1 MKIIHLSLKEIVLK
15 LNHLRILKANSRV
28 DIMTNNKKILRGI
41 RLNKFILLRY
51 LTLERGK
58 TFESSS
64 VNY

>member
-1 MKIIHLSLKEIVLK
+1 MEIIHLSLKEIVLK

-58 TFESSS
+58 TYESSS

>member
-1 MKIIHLSLKEIVLK
+1 MLK

>member
-1 MKIIHLSLKEIVLK
+1 MEIIHLSLKEIVLK